1 MYNYSLY
8 SIVCL
13 VMYVDTNDNNRAIL
27 EELPLSFVSYYAMK
41 YSLKQQSISHIFK
54 LGIYA

>member
-1 MYNYSLY
+1 
-8 SIVCL
+8 
-13 VMYVDTNDNNRAIL
+13 MYVDTNDNNRAIL